1 MSVKEQLEWESRWAK
16 PVAATAFLSVG
27 FTVAASLYVSSSID
41 TTPAA
46 DNTRDLLRT
55 VDEQSSVFT
64 TGAVLSGIGG
74 LLLAVVLWYL
84 YKATKARRPE
94 LQTAALVLAIVGPI
108 LLAVAGVLV
117 QLNLV
122 DRAGEFVDLQA
133 RMQTETRADDLVA
146 DRPVLIQSLG
156 LSGALALAFATIMI
170 AQNAMRVG
178 LLTKFLGILGIVV
191 GALYVLGMIFPLG
204 TDVIRLFW
212 LIAVGLVILGWWPGG
227 RGPTWETGVAE
238 EWLSTA
244 QRRAIEKAEAEQVA
258 DDASPANGNANANA
272 NGAGDE
278 STRTRSPRKRKKKRR

>member
-1 MSVKEQLEWESRWAK
+1 VSVREQLDWESRWAK
-16 PVAATAFLSVG
+16 PVAAAAFVSVG
-27 FTVAASLYVSSSID
+27 FNVAASLYVSASID
-41 TTPAA
+41 TTPDA
-46 DNTRDLLRT
+46 DNTRELLRT
-55 VDEQSSVFT
+55 VDAQGSVFT
-64 TGAVLSGIGG
+64 TGAVLSGIGT

-84 YKATKARRPE
+84 FTATKARRPE
-94 LQTAALVLAIVGPI
+94 LQKTALILAIAGPI
-108 LLAVAGVLV
+108 LLAVAAILV
-117 QLNLV
+117 QLNLI
-122 DRAGEFVDLQA
+122 DRAGEFLA
-133 RMQTETRADDLVA
+133 SGPQTETRADDLVA

-238 EWLSTA
+238 EWLSPA
-244 QRRAIEKAEAEQVA
+244 QRRAVEQAETEQAQA
-258 DDASPANGNANANA
+258 DVPLANGN
-272 NGAGDE
+272 GADDE
-278 STRTRSPRKRKKKRR
+278 PTRTRSSRKRKKKRR

>member
-1 MSVKEQLEWESRWAK
+1 VKEQLEWESRWAK
-16 PVAATAFLSVG
+16 PVAAAAFLSVG

-41 TTPAA
+41 TTPDA
-46 DNTRDLLRT
+46 DNTRELLRT

-84 YKATKARRPE
+84 FNATKARRPE
-94 LQTAALVLAIVGPI
+94 LQKAALVLAIVGPI
-108 LLAVAGVLV
+108 LLAVAGILV

-122 DRAGEFVDLQA
+122 DRAGEFLASGPQSEA
-133 RMQTETRADDLVA
+133 RADDLVA
-146 DRPVLIQSLG
+146 DRPALIQSLG

-227 RGPTWETGVAE
+227 RGPTWTTGVPE

-244 QRRAIEKAEAEQVA
+244 QRRAIEKAEASQA
-258 DDASPANGNANANA
+258 ADASPANGA
-272 NGAGDE
+272 GAGADDDP
-278 STRTRSPRKRKKKRR
+278 TRTRSPRKRKKKRR

>member
-1 MSVKEQLEWESRWAK
+1 VRDQLEWESRWAK

-41 TTPAA
+41 TAPAA
-46 DNTRDLLRT
+46 DNTRELLRT
-55 VDEQSSVFT
+55 VDEQSGVFT

-84 YKATKARRPE
+84 YTATKARRPE
-94 LQTAALVLAIVGPI
+94 LQKAALVLAIVGPI

-122 DRAGEFVDLQA
+122 DRAGEFLA
-133 RMQTETRADDLVA
+133 SGPQTETRADDLVA
-146 DRPVLIQSLG
+146 DRPALIQSLG

-191 GALYVLGMIFPLG
+191 GALFVLGMIFPLG

-227 RGPTWETGVAE
+227 RGPTWATGEPE
-238 EWLSTA
+238 EWLSPA
-244 QRRAIEKAEAEQVA
+244 QRQAIAKAEAEQAAADLPPVNGNGA
-258 DDASPANGNANANA
+258 DDAP
-272 NGAGDE
+272 
-278 STRTRSPRKRKKKRR
+278 TRTRTPRKRKKKRR

>member
-1 MSVKEQLEWESRWAK
+1 MSVREQLDWESRWAK
-16 PVAATAFLSVG
+16 PVAAAGFASVG
-27 FTVAASLYVSSSID
+27 FSVAASLYVSASID
-41 TTPAA
+41 TTPDA
-46 DNTRDLLRT
+46 DNTRELLRT
-55 VDEQSSVFT
+55 VDANGDVFV
-64 TGAVLSGIGG
+64 TGAVLSGIGT

-84 YKATKARRPE
+84 FNATKARRPE
-94 LQTAALVLAIVGPI
+94 LQKTALILAIAGPV
-108 LLAVAGVLV
+108 LLAVAAILV
-117 QLNLV
+117 QLNLI
-122 DRAGEFVDLQA
+122 DRAGEFLASGPQS
-133 RMQTETRADDLVA
+133 ETRADDLVA
-146 DRPVLIQSLG
+146 DRPALIQSLG

-191 GALYVLGMIFPLG
+191 GALYVLGMVFPLG

-238 EWLSTA
+238 EWLSPA
-244 QRRAIEKAEAEQVA
+244 QRRAVEQAEVEQAQAELT
-258 DDASPANGNANANA
+258 PANG

>member
-1 MSVKEQLEWESRWAK
+1 VSVKEQLEWESRWAK

-94 LQTAALVLAIVGPI
+94 LQTAALVLAIVGPV

-258 DDASPANGNANANA
+258 DDAAPANGN
-272 NGAGDE
+272 GADDE
-278 STRTRSPRKRKKKRR
+278 PTRTRSPRKRKKKRR

>member
-1 MSVKEQLEWESRWAK
+1 MSVREQLDWEARWAK
-16 PVAATAFLSVG
+16 PVAAAAFVSVG
-27 FTVAASLYVSSSID
+27 FNVAASLYVSASID
-41 TTPAA
+41 TTPDA
-46 DNTRDLLRT
+46 DNTRELLRT
-55 VDEQSSVFT
+55 VDSQSDVFV
-64 TGAVLSGIGG
+64 TGAVLSGIGT

-84 YKATKARRPE
+84 FNATRARRPE
-94 LQTAALVLAIVGPI
+94 LQKTALILAVAGPI

-122 DRAGEFVDLQA
+122 DRAGEFLA
-133 RMQTETRADDLVA
+133 SGPQTETRADDLVA
-146 DRPVLIQSLG
+146 DRPALIQSLG

-191 GALYVLGMIFPLG
+191 GALYVLGMVFPLG

-238 EWLSTA
+238 EWLSPA
-244 QRRAIEKAEAEQVA
+244 QRRAVEQAEAEQAA
-258 DDASPANGNANANA
+258 DDLPPANGN
-272 NGAGDE
+272 GADDAA
-278 STRTRSPRKRKKKRR
+278 TRTRSPRKRKKKR